1 MSWFDQTLAG
11 MEAARLNT
19 LHLHLSDFCRF
30 ALDLPEF
37 PQARAPQGGGLMY
50 RYANKC
56 NCIYALFL
64 ASVFVFMRRF

>member
-37 PQARAPQGGGLMY
+37 PQARAPQGGGLMLSGFQE
-50 RYANKC
+50 R
-56 NCIYALFL
+56 LRGE
-64 ASVFVFMRRF
+64 VGPDMRW